1 VKLSNFFIKD
11 IFFEE
16 NYSKKQLLEVIKA
29 FSFKKMYQIDTLA
42 EEMGNKIVRLPP
54 YHCCFNPIELVWA
67 TLKRNIRN
75 NNTNSKF
82 SVETITLIENE
93 VNKID
98 HTLWSDCINHVLKIE
113 ETYRSKC
120 VSALIINLSIDTDES
135 ENE

>member
-67 TLKRNIRN
+67 TLKRNIRKN
-75 NNTNSKF
+75 NINSKF

>member
-113 ETYRSKC
+113 ETYRSKF

>member
-1 VKLSNFFIKD
+1 
-11 IFFEE
+11 
-16 NYSKKQLLEVIKA
+16 
-29 FSFKKMYQIDTLA
+29 
-42 EEMGNKIVRLPP
+42 MGHKIVRLPP

-98 HTLWSDCINHVLKIE
+98 HTLWSNCTGWGIVYAHARNRDF
-113 ETYRSKC
+113 
-120 VSALIINLSIDTDES
+120 
-135 ENE
+135 